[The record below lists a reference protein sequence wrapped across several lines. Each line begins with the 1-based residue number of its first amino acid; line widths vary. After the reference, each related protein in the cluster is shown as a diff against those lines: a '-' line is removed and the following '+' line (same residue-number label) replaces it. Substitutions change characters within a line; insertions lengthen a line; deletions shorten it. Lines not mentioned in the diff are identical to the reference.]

1 MNAYTNDGEMEK
13 VIALRE
19 CSNLCRELSA
29 ASSSRLILDFCQNLY
44 DTIFPNQPPVWKKR
58 AVFEHVAA
66 GKDRQ
71 AILAMLPEGFVVAF
85 DEMANRRVM
94 VRIAN
99 PVTGLEV
106 LSDGTDSN
114 LALLGCLFELALS
127 LDGEERQRTF
137 S

>member
-1 MNAYTNDGEMEK
+1 
-13 VIALRE
+13 
-19 CSNLCRELSA
+19 
-29 ASSSRLILDFCQNLY
+29 
-44 DTIFPNQPPVWKKR
+44 
-58 AVFEHVAA
+58 
-66 GKDRQ
+66 
-71 AILAMLPEGFVVAF
+71 MLPEGFVVAF